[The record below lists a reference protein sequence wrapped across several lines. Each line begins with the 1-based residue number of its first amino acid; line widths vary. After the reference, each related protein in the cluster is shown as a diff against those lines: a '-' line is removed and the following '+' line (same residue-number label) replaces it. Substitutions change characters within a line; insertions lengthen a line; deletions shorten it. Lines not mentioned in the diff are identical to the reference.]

1 LTSLQKKIDHLKQG
15 LTGEQLTDDVK
26 KQINEIEEE
35 MKAIREN
42 PALVLKRGSKSTES
56 LTNSPESSTP
66 SPSTPS
72 ESKTRPEM
80 QQERKSMS
88 SERYTPYPIP
98 SKPNVAT
105 DLQLIQEI
113 QRILAA
119 QQNTRIDSSIVQS
132 QHQIR
137 TQHMQE
143 QIVVQEHT
151 YRTSSETQRPQ
162 PRLSINTRDIRS
174 NDSSG
179 YSPLG
184 LRLDA
189 EEVASILSRDTTYR
203 PIRL

>member
-1 LTSLQKKIDHLKQG
+1 MTSLQKKIDHLKQG
-15 LTGEQLTDDVK
+15 LTEEQLTDDVN

-35 MKAIREN
+35 MNAIREN

-66 SPSTPS
+66 SPPTPS
-72 ESKTRPEM
+72 ESKTRPEK
-80 QQERKSMS
+80 QQERKSM

-113 QRILAA
+113 QRILAT

-132 QHQIR
+132 QLQVR
-137 TQHMQE
+137 TQHLPE

-162 PRLSINTRDIRS
+162 PRLSINTRDVRS